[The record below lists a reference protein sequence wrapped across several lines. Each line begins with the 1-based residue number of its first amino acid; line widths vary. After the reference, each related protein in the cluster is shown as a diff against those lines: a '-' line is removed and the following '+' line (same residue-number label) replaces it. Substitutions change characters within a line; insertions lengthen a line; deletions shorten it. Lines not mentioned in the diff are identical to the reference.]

1 MRKKNPPKQNVW
13 LIQDLYHFQC
23 YVTESIVNTLGFLN
37 GFTSSWETGNPHL
50 SSQRN
55 YLVRK
60 GLTGENKWGETHL
73 TFKCCPIVKKN
84 LINQSV
90 RKLPPFSQRNKI
102 KSWKGE
108 DTITAFTEVTEN
120 QVSGR
125 KKGGEDGNIPLLN
138 WVNVFSTVF
147 KYNHRGNKISL
158 YIYMS
163 LW

>member
-50 SSQRN
+50 SSRCN

-90 RKLPPFSQRNKI
+90 RKLPPFSQSNKI
-102 KSWKGE
+102 KVEKGRTQLLHSLKSLKIRSVGE
-108 DTITAFTEVTEN
+108 
-120 QVSGR
+120 
-125 KKGGEDGNIPLLN
+125 KKGGGWEHPSTELGQFF
-138 WVNVFSTVF
+138 FSTVF
-147 KYNHRGNKISL
+147 KHNHRGNKISL
-158 YIYMS
+158 YIS